1 MDGAAAT
8 ARGVLDRR
16 FRPRTVAVVGASAT
30 PSKIGGIPVDYLTS
44 KGFTG
49 RVIPV
54 NPTAATIQGLPAFP
68 SLAAA
73 PGPIDLA
80 IIAVPAAMVP
90 AALEDAIAA
99 GVPALVIF
107 SSGFAEIGAEGAAL
121 QARLAAR
128 ARDAGV
134 RLLGPNCLGFMTVAD
149 DCYATFSPV
158 IHLGKPK
165 LGKVGIVSQSGAFGA
180 YALTLARLRGIGV
193 SHWITTGNEADLGFA
208 ECVEWLA
215 GDPGTEV
222 IVGYMEGARDGAR
235 LRAAFEA
242 CRAARKPLVLAKV
255 GRSEVGAHA
264 AASHTAAL
272 AGEDAVFD
280 GVFRQYG
287 VMRGESIEQVFDIAY
302 AAAIAGP
309 PRGNRAGLYTI
320 SGGAGVL
327 MADEAAARGLE
338 VPALS
343 EATQAAVLKLVPFA
357 GARNPLDITGQVM
370 NAEGAFRAALEL
382 MADDG
387 AVDLIVSFLALAG
400 LNARLGPTIAAD
412 LAAVRASAPEIA
424 QYAVTVPGPEF
435 RAQLEAAAIP
445 VFEDPN
451 RAVRAAAALAGFAA
465 RLDAPVTAPAPG
477 PALSIPATSTEPEA
491 LALLRDAGLPV
502 TAFALA
508 ATPAEAEAAAGRLN
522 APVAVKIVSPDILHK
537 TEAGGVRLNL
547 TGPAVAEAAA
557 AILASA
563 RAHAP
568 TARIDGLLVAPMT
581 RGVAE
586 VVIGVQRDP
595 AFGPVVM
602 FGMGGVHVEA
612 LRDVTF
618 RAAPVDEAE
627 ALRMIHEIR
636 ALRLLTHPRGAPPA
650 DLPALAALIGQV
662 SRLAAANA
670 DDLES
675 LDLNPVIVGPEGA
688 GCVIVDALMIG
699 RGGRW
704 AQSSPQ
710 ALSAA
715 TVSDDSGA
723 S

>member
-1 MDGAAAT
+1 MMDGAVVMPGREA
-8 ARGVLDRR
+8 LDRM
-16 FRPRTVAVVGASAT
+16 FRPRSVAIVGASSSPT
-30 PSKIGGIPVDYLTS
+30 KIGGLPVDYLKT

-49 RVIPV
+49 RVLPI
-54 NPTAATIQGLPAFP
+54 NPKAEEIQGLPAYP

-80 IIAVPAAMVP
+80 IVAVPAALVE
-90 AALEDAIAA
+90 AALEDAIIA

-107 SSGFAEIGAEGAAL
+107 SSGFAEIGEEGAAM

-128 ARDAGV
+128 AAEAGV
-134 RLLGPNCLGFMTVAD
+134 RLLGPNCLGFMTVAE
-149 DCYATFSPV
+149 DCYATFTPV
-158 IHLGKPK
+158 VNLGKPPC
-165 LGKVGIVSQSGAFGA
+165 GKVGIVSQSGAFGA

-222 IVGYMEGARDGAR
+222 IVGYMEGVRDGTR

-242 CRAARKPLVLAKV
+242 CRAAGKPLVLAKV

-302 AAAIAGP
+302 AAAISGL
-309 PRGNRAGLYTI
+309 PRGRRVGLYTV
-320 SGGAGVL
+320 SGGAGVM

-338 VPALS
+338 VPELTQ
-343 EATQAAVLKLVPFA
+343 ATQDEVLKLVPFA
-357 GARNPLDITGQVM
+357 GVRNPLDITGQVV
-370 NAEGAFRAALEL
+370 NVDGAFRTALEL
-382 MADDG
+382 MARDG
-387 AVDLIVSFLALAG
+387 TVDTIVSFLALSG
-400 LNARLGPTIAAD
+400 LSPKMGPEISAD
-412 LAAVRASAPEIA
+412 LAAVREAVPEIV
-424 QYAVTVPGPEF
+424 QYGVTVATPEF
-435 RAQLEAAAIP
+435 CAALERAGIP
-445 VFEDPN
+445 VFEDPS
-451 RAVRAAAALAGFAA
+451 RAVRAAAALADFAA
-465 RLDAPVTAPAPG
+465 GLEGGTSVAQSGPVLA
-477 PALSIPATSTEPEA
+477 IPRSSTEPVA
-491 LALLRDAGLPV
+491 LGLLGGVGLPV
-502 TAFALA
+502 MPHVLA
-508 ATPAEAEAAAGRLN
+508 ATPDEAARAAETFGGL
-522 APVAVKIVSPDILHK
+522 VAVKIVSPDILHK

-547 TGPAVAEAAA
+547 SGADAVREAAEG
-557 AILASA
+557 ILASA
-563 RAHAP
+563 RRYAP
-568 TARIDGLLVAPMT
+568 EARIDGLLVAPMT

-627 ALRMIHEIR
+627 ALRMIGEIR

-650 DLPALAALIGQV
+650 DLPALARLIAQV
-662 SRLAAANA
+662 SSLAAANA
-670 DDLES
+670 ETLES
-675 LDLNPVIVGPEGA
+675 LDLNPVIIGPEGQGA
-688 GCVIVDALMIG
+688 VIVDALLIG
-699 RGGRW
+699 R
-704 AQSSPQ
+704 
-710 ALSAA
+710 
-715 TVSDDSGA
+715 
-723 S
+723 